1 MIDLTDIVYVQGLKS
16 NLNTVFG
23 SPQGAE
29 VFKFLEEI
37 GSWNPKVWDSMETN
51 HIVARDANR
60 RLLGTVRTI
69 IELEPEQIVAL
80 AKQQEK

>member
-1 MIDLTDIVYVQGLKS
+1 MIDLTDILYVQGLKS
-16 NLNTVFG
+16 NLKTVFET
-23 SPQGAE
+23 PQGQE
-29 VFKFLEEI
+29 VFRFLEEI
-37 GSWNPKVWDSMETN
+37 GSWNPKVWDSMDTN
-51 HIVARDANR
+51 SIVARDANR